1 MTCPFCLLLF
11 ETADAQYVSH
21 VLAEHPQAQ
30 LGAALGF
37 LAVSRIKSPVSQ
49 LVGYLGLSLVAWL
62 FLRRSL
68 R

>member
-30 LGAALGF
+30 LGAALAF
-37 LAVSRIKSPVSQ
+37 LAVPRIKNPASQ
-49 LVGYLGLSLVAWL
+49 ILGYLGVTLVAWL